1 MKLHYLILSL
11 APAPLFYLLGFA
23 SLWHGSS
30 MCGAFVYEMPL
41 MWFVMGM
48 AHTLPWFTYFDQR
61 RYRRYSQLEKPV
73 KQQ

>member
-1 MKLHYLILSL
+1 
-11 APAPLFYLLGFA
+11 
-23 SLWHGSS
+23 

-41 MWFVMGM
+41 MWFVMGL